1 MVSGRH
7 VPEDRSETPPS
18 VDSGMHFQVT
28 VRYGSRYQR
37 YHTYV
42 VEATDA
48 AAALT
53 TAAAQMP
60 TDIAAD
66 VDLVELRIAADP
78 ETREYV
84 EEDAP

>member
-1 MVSGRH
+1 
-7 VPEDRSETPPS
+7 
-18 VDSGMHFQVT
+18 MHYQVT

-42 VEATDA
+42 VEASDA

-60 TDIAAD
+60 AEIAPD

-78 ETREYV
+78 QTRTYV

>member
-1 MVSGRH
+1 
-7 VPEDRSETPPS
+7 
-18 VDSGMHFQVT
+18 MHYQVT

-42 VEATDA
+42 VEASDA

-60 TDIAAD
+60 AEIAPD

-78 ETREYV
+78 QTRAYV